1 MNTIFKIRITAIIA
15 LFILGTMPALSQ
27 TISRAEWSRIKMD
40 SSYDGKKGKATKVI
54 DSHKAESPALLKPA
68 GKCEKGMK
76 YAQLQGFATDIML
89 DYAARRLSRNRKN
102 PEAKADLAIAG
113 FKSRKAHLEAG
124 DVTPLDIIS
133 LFPMDNQIVL
143 IELEGK
149 YVKELLKNRSKKR
162 AVSSID
168 KNSIEDDRI
177 YTVITTDDLFR
188 EDESADVLSHA
199 KKVNTTN
206 MFLSN
211 VIIQHIQTLA
221 RKGETI

>member
-1 MNTIFKIRITAIIA
+1 
-15 LFILGTMPALSQ
+15 
-27 TISRAEWSRIKMD
+27 
-40 SSYDGKKGKATKVI
+40 
-54 DSHKAESPALLKPA
+54 
-68 GKCEKGMK
+68 
-76 YAQLQGFATDIML
+76 
-89 DYAARRLSRNRKN
+89 
-102 PEAKADLAIAG
+102 
-113 FKSRKAHLEAG
+113 
-124 DVTPLDIIS
+124 
-133 LFPMDNQIVL
+133 MDNQIVL

>member
-1 MNTIFKIRITAIIA
+1 MDTISRIRFTAVVA
-15 LFILGTMPALSQ
+15 LLILGAMPALGQ
-27 TISRAEWSRIKMD
+27 TISKAEWSRIKMD
-40 SSYDGKKGKATKVI
+40 SSYDGHKGKTSKVI
-54 DSHKAESPALLKPA
+54 EKHQAQSPALLKPA

-76 YAQLQGFATDIML
+76 YGQLQVFSTDIML
-89 DYAARRLSRNRKN
+89 DYAARRLSRSTKN

-113 FKSRKAHLEAG
+113 FKSTKACIKAG
-124 DVTPLDIIS
+124 EVTPLDIIS

-143 IELEGK
+143 FELDGK
-149 YVKELLKNRSKKR
+149 YVKELLKNRSKKC

-168 KNSIEDDRI
+168 MASLEDGRM

-188 EDESADVLSHA
+188 EDESADVLEHA
-199 KKVNTTN
+199 EKVHTTN

-221 RKGETI
+221 RKGETF

>member
-1 MNTIFKIRITAIIA
+1 MDTIFKIRITAVIA
-15 LFILGTMPALSQ
+15 LLIMGAMPALGQ
-27 TISRAEWSRIKMD
+27 TISRAEWSRVKMD

-54 DSHKAESPALLKPA
+54 EKHLAESPALLKTA

-89 DYAARRLSRNRKN
+89 DYAARRLSRSTKN

-113 FKSRKAHLEAG
+113 FKSSKVSIKAGE
-124 DVTPLDIIS
+124 VTPLDIIS

-143 IELEGK
+143 FELEGK

-168 KNSIEDDRI
+168 KNSIEDGRM

-188 EDESADVLSHA
+188 EDESADVLEHA
-199 KKVNTTN
+199 EKMNTTN

-221 RKGETI
+221 RKGETF

>member
-1 MNTIFKIRITAIIA
+1 MNTIIRIKFAAVIA
-15 LFILGTMPALSQ
+15 LIFIGSMPALGQ
-27 TISRAEWSRIKMD
+27 TISKAEWSCIKMD

-54 DSHKAESPALLKPA
+54 DRHKATSPALLKTA

-89 DYAARRLSRNRKN
+89 DYAARRLSRSTKN

-113 FKSRKAHLEAG
+113 FKSNKGGIKAG

-143 IELEGK
+143 VELEGK
-149 YVKELLKNRSKKR
+149 YLKELLKNRSKKR

-168 KNSIEDDRI
+168 VASIEDGRI
-177 YTVITTDDLFR
+177 YTLITTDDLFR
-188 EDESADVLSHA
+188 EDESADVLENAA
-199 KKVNTTN
+199 KVHTTN

-221 RKGETI
+221 RKGETF

>member
-1 MNTIFKIRITAIIA
+1 MDTIFKIRITAVIA
-15 LFILGTMPALSQ
+15 LLIMGAMPALGQ
-27 TISRAEWSRIKMD
+27 TISRAEWSRVKMD

-54 DSHKAESPALLKPA
+54 EKHRAESPALLKTA

-89 DYAARRLSRNRKN
+89 DYAARRLSRSTKN

-113 FKSRKAHLEAG
+113 FKSSKVSIKAGE
-124 DVTPLDIIS
+124 VTPLDIIS

-143 IELEGK
+143 FELEGK

-168 KNSIEDDRI
+168 KNSIEDGRM

-188 EDESADVLSHA
+188 EDESADVLEHA
-199 KKVNTTN
+199 EKVHTTN

-211 VIIQHIQTLA
+211 VIVQHIQTLA
-221 RKGETI
+221 RKGETF

>member
-1 MNTIFKIRITAIIA
+1 MDTISRIKFTAVVA
-15 LFILGTMPALSQ
+15 LLIMGAMPALGQ
-27 TISRAEWSRIKMD
+27 TISRAEWSRVKMD
-40 SSYDGKKGKATKVI
+40 SSYDGKKGKAAKVI
-54 DSHKAESPALLKPA
+54 DRHQAESPALLKTA

-76 YAQLQGFATDIML
+76 YAQLQGFATDVML
-89 DYAARRLSRNRKN
+89 DYAARRLSRSTKN

-113 FKSRKAHLEAG
+113 FKSSKVSIKAGE
-124 DVTPLDIIS
+124 VTPLDIIS

-143 IELEGK
+143 FELEGK

-168 KNSIEDDRI
+168 KNSIEDGRM

-188 EDESADVLSHA
+188 EDESADVLEHA
-199 KKVNTTN
+199 EKVNTTN

-211 VIIQHIQTLA
+211 VIVQHIQTLA
-221 RKGETI
+221 RKGETF